1 MELEQPQLA
10 TFKYKHG
17 TRARLTT
24 QRKIFVALC
33 LILAGMLSFVF
44 FPFAIVAGLV
54 SLVVFFTRGR
64 TLAVGPRYL
73 ICGDEI
79 IYYANV
85 TQMALN
91 EPLGRLELTL
101 SSGKHFTLEREQF
114 PTGARKTHKIAAN
127 QAAKFNKVSSR
138 IIEKIRR
145 TRPELANA

>member
-17 TRARLTT
+17 TRARLST
-24 QRKIFVALC
+24 QRKVFMAIGL
-33 LILAGMLSFVF
+33 LLAGMLSFVA
-44 FPFAIVAGLV
+44 FPFAIAAGLV
-54 SLVVFFTRGR
+54 SLIVFFARGR

-79 IYYANV
+79 VYYANV

-91 EPLGRLELTL
+91 EGQGRLDLTL
-101 SSGKHFTLEREQF
+101 SSGKRFTLEREQV
-114 PTGARKTHKIAAN
+114 PTGARKAPKIAAN

-138 IIEKIRR
+138 IIEKVRR
-145 TRPELANA
+145 AKPELAGA